1 MKSIIEFIDYDGCYP
16 CLCIGTLK
24 VKIDGKEIIF
34 SDSGE
39 YCEYDEDKEKMIYKE
54 NCYPKFW
61 QSGGTIK
68 SNGSGWKMWA
78 EKGEW
83 ELSAYRNENY
93 PQEILNIMDDL
104 IKVFNENVPHGCC
117 GGCI

>member
-1 MKSIIEFIDYDGCYP
+1 MKTKIEFIEYDGEYP
-16 CLCIGTLK
+16 CLCMGTLK

-34 SDSGE
+34 SDS
-39 YCEYDEDKEKMIYKE
+39 DKLIYKK

-61 QSGGTIK
+61 RSGGTIK
-68 SNGSGWKMWA
+68 SNFFEDMWA

-83 ELSAYRNENY
+83 ELSAYRDEDY
-93 PQEILNIMDDL
+93 PKEILDILNDL
-104 IKVFNENVPHGCC
+104 IEVFNENVPYGCC

>member
-1 MKSIIEFIDYDGCYP
+1 MKTKIEFIEYNGAYP
-16 CLCIGTLK
+16 CLCMGTLK
-24 VKIDGKEIIF
+24 VKIDGKETIF

-39 YCEYDEDKEKMIYKE
+39 YYSIDEDNDKLIYKK

-61 QSGGTIK
+61 YSGGTIK
-68 SNGSGWKMWA
+68 SNGNWDMWP

-83 ELSAYRNENY
+83 ELLYRNEDY
-93 PQEILNIMDDL
+93 PKEILNILDDL
-104 IKVFNENVPHGCC
+104 IKIFNENVPYGCC

>member
-1 MKSIIEFIDYDGCYP
+1 MKIEFIEYDGEYP
-16 CLCIGTLK
+16 CLCMGTLK

-34 SDSGE
+34 SDS
-39 YCEYDEDKEKMIYKE
+39 DKLIYKK

-61 QSGGTIK
+61 RSGGTIK

-78 EKGEW
+78 EKGKW
-83 ELSAYRNENY
+83 ELSAYSNEDY
-93 PQEILNIMDDL
+93 PKEILDILDDL
-104 IKVFNENVPHGCC
+104 IKVFNENVPYGCC